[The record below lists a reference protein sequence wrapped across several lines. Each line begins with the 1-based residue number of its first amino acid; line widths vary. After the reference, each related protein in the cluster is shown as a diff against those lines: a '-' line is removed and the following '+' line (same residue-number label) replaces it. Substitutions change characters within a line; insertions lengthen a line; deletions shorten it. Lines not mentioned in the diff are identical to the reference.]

1 MIWHPSEVHWL
12 ASIQGHLHIKIE
24 TCFSQKP
31 YGQIL
36 QNFVCEIWVQGSENM
51 MGWWPHNRDGRHSP
65 EPVDRL
71 PLTLV
76 YSSWDSSQS
85 WIVLA
90 LNHMSLVMRKPGF
103 CIFENKDV
111 DQLRGNRE
119 ADQRLCFRYTDSTI
133 PLLSKPEIS
142 SL

>member
-1 MIWHPSEVHWL
+1 
-12 ASIQGHLHIKIE
+12 
-24 TCFSQKP
+24 
-31 YGQIL
+31 
-36 QNFVCEIWVQGSENM
+36 M

-90 LNHMSLVMRKPGF
+90 LNHMSLVMRRPGF
-103 CIFENKDV
+103 CIFENKNA

-142 SL
+142 SLRLAIFSGCTARFVSDLVENPEDRFSHNEAHISLASILWDRGKRNKYKR